1 MRIDQKFYLSRK
13 WQELL
18 IEYNL
23 EENQWMEN
31 LFRLRKKWAAVYRAS
46 FTADMN
52 STQRSEG
59 TPLQLSSSEIPATD
73 EGTPERKINKGTTVI
88 PITDYKFCGDVQRP
102 SGCNPRCV
110 CQEHRRR
117 DETLCYPTIALFNN
131 SIS

>member
-1 MRIDQKFYLSRK
+1 MYFQIPAIVFVCFTYMLMTAKHLGHVIHKHPVKFLPDFKRCVYEDRSEVLFIQK

-23 EENQWMEN
+23 KENQWMEN
-31 LFRLRKKWAAVYRAS
+31 LFRVRKKWAAVYRAS

-73 EGTPERKINKGTTVI
+73 EGTPETKINK
-88 PITDYKFCGDVQRP
+88 VQP
-102 SGCNPRCV
+102 
-110 CQEHRRR
+110 
-117 DETLCYPTIALFNN
+117 
-131 SIS
+131 

>member
-1 MRIDQKFYLSRK
+1 MCSETQAIVFCLWHVFVCAAKHLGHVIHKHPVKFLPDFKRCVYEDRSEVLFIQK

-23 EENQWMEN
+23 KENQWMEN
-31 LFRLRKKWAAVYRAS
+31 LFRVRKKWAAVYRAS

-73 EGTPERKINKGTTVI
+73 EGTPETKINK
-88 PITDYKFCGDVQRP
+88 VQP
-102 SGCNPRCV
+102 
-110 CQEHRRR
+110 
-117 DETLCYPTIALFNN
+117 
-131 SIS
+131 